1 MDLKEFV
8 KFLKYETDL
17 NRFFDSTAGYCITN
31 RVLPSQYEVQRIKIA
46 LAVSDQ
52 IEGQRPQSTDKI
64 YLATYQIS
72 ESVYCLVNLTASKN
86 LQKYVNQT

>member
-17 NRFFDSTAGYCITN
+17 NRFFDSTAGSCITN

-46 LAVSDQ
+46 LAMSDQ
-52 IEGQRPQSTDKI
+52 IEGKRPQSTGEI
-64 YLATYQIS
+64 YLAAYQIS
-72 ESVYCLVNLTASKN
+72 ESV
-86 LQKYVNQT
+86 

>member
-64 YLATYQIS
+64 YLAAYQIS
-72 ESVYCLVNLTASKN
+72 ESV
-86 LQKYVNQT
+86 